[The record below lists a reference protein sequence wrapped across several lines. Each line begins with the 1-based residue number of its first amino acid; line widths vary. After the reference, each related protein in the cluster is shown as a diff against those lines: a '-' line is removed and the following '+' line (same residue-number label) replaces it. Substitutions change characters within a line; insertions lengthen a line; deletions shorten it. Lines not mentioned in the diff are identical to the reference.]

1 MSIDDIRAYIRDR
14 ILMDPDLSLG
24 EDDDLLL
31 SNVLDSLRVMLLIS
45 HLEESSGIT
54 IPPEDVTLENFQSL
68 RRLHRSLDPRRPA
81 A

>member
-54 IPPEDVTLENFQSL
+54 IPPEDETLENFQSL
-68 RRLHRSLDPRRPA
+68 RRIHRYLDQRRTA

>member
-14 ILMDPDLSLG
+14 ILMDPDLTLG

-45 HLEESSGIT
+45 HLEESSGLT

-68 RRLHRSLDPRRPA
+68 RQIHRYLDERRSA

>member
-1 MSIDDIRAYIRDR
+1 MSIDDIRVYIRDR

-31 SNVLDSLRVMLLIS
+31 SNVLDSLRVMLLVS
-45 HLEESSGIT
+45 HLEERLGFT

-68 RRLHRSLDPRRPA
+68 GQIHRYLDERRSTV
-81 A
+81 

>member
-45 HLEESSGIT
+45 HLEERSGLT

-68 RRLHRSLDPRRPA
+68 RQIHRYLDERRSA

>member
-14 ILMDPDLSLG
+14 ILMEPDLSLG

-68 RRLHRSLDPRRPA
+68 RRIHRYLDQRRTA

>member
-68 RRLHRSLDPRRPA
+68 RRIHRYLDQRRTA